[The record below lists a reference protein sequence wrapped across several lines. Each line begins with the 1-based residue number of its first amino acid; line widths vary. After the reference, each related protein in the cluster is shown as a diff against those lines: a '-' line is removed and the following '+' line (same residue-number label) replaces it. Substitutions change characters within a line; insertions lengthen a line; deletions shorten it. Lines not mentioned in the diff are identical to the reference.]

1 MPDTAAAIGLHQL
14 RRSDEMWTRRT
25 QIAERYR
32 SAFVGTRLRPLD
44 VRQPGDKHA
53 WHLFVIR
60 LAEDQF
66 GPSRDSFIK
75 TLASSGIG
83 TSVHFIP
90 LHRMP
95 YYRDIYRLKNADF
108 PGAEEYFRTCISL
121 PIYSSLSE
129 ANVTRVIAAC
139 RQGAVLR

>member
-1 MPDTAAAIGLHQL
+1 MRCGHVGPRSLRDTAALLWARDYG
-14 RRSDEMWTRRT
+14 RSM
-25 QIAERYR
+25 
-32 SAFVGTRLRPLD
+32 SG
-44 VRQPGDKHA
+44 QPGDKHA